1 MEKNTCSRSKVE
13 QLILEIVENYMVNI
27 EIKKGYARKTIDNLE
42 NAADYIASS
51 EAING
56 DRGPSNKCLR
66 MGTEAQKQKE
76 ELIAYI
82 ETLEDYFAAVNLILD
97 KTDKIKEK
105 TLKEAHTRILMS
117 WLSKARACGGGYNPF
132 DDNSEFGFS
141 IGELKIELSKREHIP
156 NKQEAK
162 TIRQQKAKEKRNR

>member
-1 MEKNTCSRSKVE
+1 MQTEEEKLVECMKDLYEKMQSDLNTFRKKEKERVKKFNE
-13 QLILEIVENYMVNI
+13 RKKEI
-27 EIKKGYARKTIDNLE
+27 
-42 NAADYIASS
+42 
-51 EAING
+51 
-56 DRGPSNKCLR
+56 
-66 MGTEAQKQKE
+66 
-76 ELIAYI
+76 
-82 ETLEDYFAAVNLILD
+82 
-97 KTDKIKEK
+97 DKIKEK